1 MWKFIL
7 LIVYLLLSKSFEK
20 GKFTKKYEKYE
31 NYKADMPRK
40 KTFDS
45 SVQRKKA
52 QKQASKRDLGEFLGD
67 LEKSLYR
74 KSKDQEGKD
83 PSTYIFEKSRKK
95 KSEENKAYSMDPD
108 YLEAEVLH
116 AQRFKEYE
124 LSIYGADEENP
135 IFDYDYAAINNV
147 DEDLELE
154 IFENSK
160 RSLDLKEA
168 IIMKEILDKPLALR
182 KN

>member
-20 GKFTKKYEKYE
+20 GKFTKKYEKHE
-31 NYKADMPRK
+31 DYKADRPRK
-40 KTFDS
+40 NTFDS

-52 QKQASKRDLGEFLGD
+52 QKQKSKRDLGEFLGD

-74 KSKDQEGKD
+74 NSKNQKDRD

-108 YLEAEVLH
+108 YLDPEVLH
-116 AQRFKEYE
+116 TQMLKEYE
-124 LSIYGADEENP
+124 LSLYGADEENP
-135 IFDYDYAAINNV
+135 MFDYDYAAINNV
-147 DEDLELE
+147 DEGLDLE
-154 IFENSK
+154 IFEGSK

-168 IIMKEILDKPLALR
+168 VIMKEILDKPLALR